1 MGFLGWIVLGL
12 IMGAIGKA
20 VLPGRM
26 TGGWLST
33 LILGVI
39 GAVVGGWI
47 GSLLFDAP
55 LEDFFSLQTWGLA
68 FLGVIVVL
76 LIWGA
81 IKGRNSRTD

>member
-1 MGFLGWIVLGL
+1 VGFLGWIVLGL

-26 TGGWLST
+26 TGGWFAT

-47 GSLLFDAP
+47 GSIVFDAG
-55 LEDFFSLQTWGLA
+55 LEEFFSLQTWVLA
-68 FLGVIVVL
+68 FVGTLVVL
-76 LIWGA
+76 LVWGA
-81 IKGRNSRTD
+81 ITGRNKRT

>member
-12 IMGAIGKA
+12 IMGALGKA

-26 TGGWLST
+26 TGGWFAT

-47 GSLLFDAP
+47 GSIVFDEG
-55 LEDFFSLQTWGLA
+55 LENFFSLQTWGLA
-68 FLGVIVVL
+68 FLGTLVVL

-81 IKGRNSRTD
+81 LTGRKDRV